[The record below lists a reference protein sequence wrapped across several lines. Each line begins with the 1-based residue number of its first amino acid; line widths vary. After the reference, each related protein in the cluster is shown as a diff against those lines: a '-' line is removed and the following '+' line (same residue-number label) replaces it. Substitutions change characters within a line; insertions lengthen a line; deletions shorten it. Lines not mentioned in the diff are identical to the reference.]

1 MELVKSFQQAIN
13 GRQGQNGS
21 SEPEARRKASCFY
34 KTARLII
41 RSDLRRGGE
50 LNPDS
55 ECQNADGD
63 WVKCSPGQG

>member
-1 MELVKSFQQAIN
+1 MELVNKVVFSRHLMAGRDN
-13 GRQGQNGS
+13 MEARSRRRGGRQVFLQD
-21 SEPEARRKASCFY
+21 Y

-41 RSDLRRGGE
+41 RSGGE